1 MRLILPHLDKER
13 NVYGLK
19 QKTLGRIYVQL
30 LVLNP
35 SSSDAIK
42 LINFTVSLPI
52 FKYNY

>member
-30 LVLNP
+30 LGLNP

-52 FKYNY
+52 SKYNY